1 MPHSDDAAAEDF
13 LDDSLK
19 MRASFAEGSIAMS
32 VAEKLRA
39 HLARKHVNFDLA
51 PHRRTINAR
60 SSARAVQISPGCV
73 AKSVLVRTRD
83 SYYLAV
89 LPASR
94 HISWSK
100 LSKSLG
106 ETCALATEKE
116 LDQLF
121 EDCAPG
127 AIPAVGECYG
137 IDVIIE
143 TSICEPPDLYFEGGD
158 HRTLV
163 HVSQAQFVELSENA
177 RFAHFAEALE

>member
-1 MPHSDDAAAEDF
+1 
-13 LDDSLK
+13 
-19 MRASFAEGSIAMS
+19 MRASFAEGSAAMS

-39 HLARKHVNFDLA
+39 HLARKHIDFDVA
-51 PHRRTINAR
+51 PHRRTIDAR
-60 SSARAVQISPGCV
+60 SSARAVQISPGCL
-73 AKSVLVRTRD
+73 AKSVVVRTHD

-94 HISWSK
+94 HISWSR
-100 LSKSLG
+100 LSRSLG
-106 ETCALATEKE
+106 ETCVLATEKE

-137 IDVIIE
+137 LDVIIE
-143 TSICEPPDLYFEGGD
+143 TSICESPDLYFEGGD

-163 HVSQAQFVELSENA
+163 RVSQAQFIELSENA
-177 RFAHFAEALE
+177 RFAHFAATLK